1 MIKTYLGN
9 NNLKA
14 AGVVLNFTKEQIEEY
29 LKCAEDP
36 IYFIESYCKIVTLD
50 HGIQPFIL

>member
-36 IYFIESYCKIVTLD
+36 IYFIVNQYLCT
-50 HGIQPFIL
+50 